1 MIIDG
6 KYVSPECKNVDV
18 WWKPSDMIVWFEG
31 YNGDGVKI
39 FATKVEIES
48 EKSVRAFVDFL
59 DKMGLLDSFW
69 VD

>member
-6 KYVSPECKNVDV
+6 KYVNPECKNVDV

-31 YNGDGVKI
+31 YNDEGVKI
-39 FATKVEIES
+39 FATKVEVES
-48 EKSVRAFVDFL
+48 EKSVHVFVNFL
-59 DKMGLLDSFW
+59 DSVGLLDSFW